1 MWRRTADKNEWEK
14 RGGEVREQG
23 RGEKDLRKRASTV
36 RLVRE
41 GPCTLTS
48 MAVAAV
54 TDGGKKFDYSSLPL
68 SLYYNNYILYISVCR
83 TSFLFRS

>member
-14 RGGEVREQG
+14 RGGEIREQG

-48 MAVAAV
+48 
-54 TDGGKKFDYSSLPL
+54 
-68 SLYYNNYILYISVCR
+68 IER
-83 TSFLFRS
+83 Q